1 MTHYEK
7 NFLIQQYQ
15 DTGRL
20 SINHNYLYDQ
30 FADSDA
36 IFDEIRELVVRG
48 DFTLGEAVRD
58 FEAQFAE
65 VSGTKHAIGVGSGTD
80 ALFLSLKAKGI
91 QDGDEVI
98 TSPYTFY
105 ATIGAIVTAGGKPVF
120 ADIGAD
126 YNIDPVEIEKV
137 ITPKTRAIVP
147 IHWSGLICDMPAI
160 SAIADKYNLAIVED
174 ACHAIG
180 ALRHGH
186 TAGTFADTACYS
198 MHPLKNLNVWGDGGV
213 IVTNDDEL
221 ARKLSLMRNHG
232 LVNRDTCEMFA
243 YNSRLDTL
251 QAIVAKHLLKK
262 IDHITDS
269 RIGNAAYFDRE
280 LMDIEGITMPP
291 RDADAKQVFH
301 IYVLRCERRDELVTY
316 LIDHDIDAKIHY
328 PTPMH
333 LQPAAATFQYQKG
346 DFPIAE
352 ATCDSVFSLPVHEF
366 ITNDQRQHV
375 VDTIREFFAA

>member
-160 SAIADKYNLAIVED
+160 RAIADKYNLAIVED

-180 ALRHGH
+180 ALRHGY

-198 MHPLKNLNVWGDGGV
+198 MHPLKNLNVCQWWGD
-213 IVTNDDEL
+213 
-221 ARKLSLMRNHG
+221 
-232 LVNRDTCEMFA
+232 C
-243 YNSRLDTL
+243 
-251 QAIVAKHLLKK
+251 
-262 IDHITDS
+262 
-269 RIGNAAYFDRE
+269 
-280 LMDIEGITMPP
+280 
-291 RDADAKQVFH
+291 
-301 IYVLRCERRDELVTY
+301 
-316 LIDHDIDAKIHY
+316 
-328 PTPMH
+328 
-333 LQPAAATFQYQKG
+333 YQ
-346 DFPIAE
+346 
-352 ATCDSVFSLPVHEF
+352 
-366 ITNDQRQHV
+366 
-375 VDTIREFFAA
+375 

>member
-1 MTHYEK
+1 MTLSEK
-7 NFLIQQYQ
+7 NFLIQQYR
-15 DTGRL
+15 DTSRL

-30 FADSDA
+30 FADSEA

-65 VSGTKHAIGVGSGTD
+65 VSGAKHAIGVGSGTD

-105 ATIGAIVTAGGKPVF
+105 ATIGAIVTAGAKPVF

-126 YNIDPVEIEKV
+126 YNIDPAEIEKV
-137 ITPKTRAIVP
+137 ITPKTKAIVP

-160 SAIADKYNLAIVED
+160 GAIAEKYNLAIVED

-186 TAGTFADTACYS
+186 SAGAFADTACYS

-269 RIGNAAYFDRE
+269 RICNAAFFDRE
-280 LMDIEGITMPP
+280 LMDVDGITVPP
-291 RDADAKQVFH
+291 RAADAKQVFH
-301 IYVLRCERRDELVTY
+301 IYVLRSERRDELVKH

-333 LQPAAATFQYQKG
+333 MQPAAAAFQYKKG

-366 ITNDQRQHV
+366 ITDDQRQHV
-375 VDTIREFFAA
+375 VATIREFFAA